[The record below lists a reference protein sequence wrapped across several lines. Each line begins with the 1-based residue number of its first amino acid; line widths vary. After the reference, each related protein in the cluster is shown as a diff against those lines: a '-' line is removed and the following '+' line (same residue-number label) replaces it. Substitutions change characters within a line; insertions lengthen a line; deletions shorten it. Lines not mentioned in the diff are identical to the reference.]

1 MLPDS
6 PEGQHPAAPG
16 NPPGPHSESCSSVI
30 SFLCIFFF
38 PQELTWSHTHIS
50 NHVSGS
56 CSSAES
62 VWPELLLQANIE
74 QVSGRSN
81 APVNEGGENSKRLL
95 SWQFDK
101 VQESFLSLEQQI
113 TAFQA
118 HLEGLGKASRDGS
131 AGKVAHAKASWSVNS
146 TTSDGPLERQSS
158 TSSSSASASSS
169 EADAAPRS
177 PLHLSSTIG
186 QLHKFGRKK

>member
-1 MLPDS
+1 MEPHSHQQPRQRELQQRRV
-6 PEGQHPAAPG
+6 GVARAAAPG
-16 NPPGPHSESCSSVI
+16 QHR
-30 SFLCIFFF
+30 
-38 PQELTWSHTHIS
+38 
-50 NHVSGS
+50 
-56 CSSAES
+56 A
-62 VWPELLLQANIE
+62 
-74 QVSGRSN
+74 
-81 APVNEGGENSKRLL
+81 GERTVERAAKRRRRKLKKKQTLL

-131 AGKVAHAKASWSVNS
+131 AGKAAHAKASWSVNS
-146 TTSDGPLERQSS
+146 TTSDAPLERQSS
-158 TSSSSASASSS
+158 TSSSSSASASAS